1 MNLGPRLAKS
11 NEIHTIQEIVRQAYS
26 PYVERI
32 GRPPAPM
39 LEDYTAL
46 VKESRVSVIEQGG
59 IIQAILVL
67 IPEKNSLLLDN
78 VAVSPSA
85 QGLGLGRRM
94 MEYAEKIALEVGYPS
109 IRLYTNEA
117 MAENIRYYTRLGY
130 VETHRVEERGLKR
143 VYMSKDLS

>member
-1 MNLGPRLAKS
+1 MSLGPRLAKL
-11 NEIHTIQEIVRQAYS
+11 NEVSAIEEIVHQAYY
-26 PYVERI
+26 PYIERI
-32 GRPPAPM
+32 GRPVGPM

-46 VKESRVSVIEQGG
+46 VKERRVSVIEQDG
-59 IIQAILVL
+59 ITQAILVL
-67 IPEKNSLLLDN
+67 IPERNSLALDN

-117 MAENIRYYTRLGY
+117 IVENIRYYTRLRY
-130 VETHRVEERGLKR
+130 VETHRVEEKGLKR
-143 VYMSKDLS
+143 VYMSEVLS